1 MSITKLMT
9 AEELEQL
16 PDDGQRYELVRG
28 ELIRMCPVN
37 FEHLEVTN
45 LIAFYLTSWALPE
58 ERGTVGGEG
67 GFVLEREP
75 DTVRA
80 PDVVFVSADR
90 APQGEAR
97 RHFANLAPDL
107 AVEVR
112 SPSESLSCLVAKAEE
127 YLAAGTR
134 LVWIFDP
141 SSKRVHV
148 RIAGGKATAPGPD
161 DVLDG
166 GDVLPGFAL
175 PIRQVYRSH

>member
-9 AEELEQL
+9 AEELELL
-16 PDDGQRYELVRG
+16 PGDGHRYELVRG
-28 ELIRMCPVN
+28 EVVRISPVI

-45 LIAFYLTSWALPE
+45 LIAYYLTAWALPGD
-58 ERGTVGGEG
+58 RGTVGGEG

-80 PDVVFVSADR
+80 PDVVFVRADR
-90 APQGEAR
+90 VPHGEAR
-97 RHFANLAPDL
+97 RHFVNLAPDL

-112 SPSESLSCLVAKAEE
+112 SPSESLRDLVAKAEE

-141 SSKRVHV
+141 RSRRVHV
-148 RIAGGKATAPGPD
+148 RTETGKSTTLGID

-166 GDVLPGFAL
+166 GDVLPGFTL
-175 PIRQVYRSH
+175 PIRQVFRSR